1 MSEAGRRLIS
11 TRRPMSPEGILHIY
25 LWILMP
31 GLLLQGLG
39 SLALR
44 LSSGLEAITP
54 PLLAGVLIAHIP
66 HAILHIVWGL
76 VGIVVLATFRFV
88 RARLWLGLIFGI
100 FYTLLAIYGTI
111 DPHAFGLH
119 LVPSENAFHWIV
131 GPLTLGLS
139 LLAWYA
145 YLHRSQGRG
154 VVPSSRSRII

>member
-11 TRRPMSPEGILHIY
+11 TRRPISPEGILLIY

-44 LSSGLEAITP
+44 LLSGLEAITP

-76 VGIVVLATFRFV
+76 IGILVLATLRFT

-100 FYTLLAIYGTI
+100 FYTLLAIYGTL

-119 LVPSENAFHWIV
+119 LAPSENAFHWIV

-139 LLAWYA
+139 LVAWYA
-145 YLHRSQGRG
+145 HTYSSQTRG
-154 VVPSSRSRII
+154 GLPISRSRVT

>member
-1 MSEAGRRLIS
+1 MSEVGRRLIS
-11 TRRPMSPEGILHIY
+11 TRRPITPERILHIY

-54 PLLAGVLIAHIP
+54 PLLAGVLLAHIP

-76 VGIVVLATFRFV
+76 AGILVLVTLRFARV
-88 RARLWLGLIFGI
+88 RLWLGLIFGI
-100 FYTLLAIYGTI
+100 FYTLLAISGTI
-111 DPHAFGLH
+111 DPHIFALH

-139 LLAWYA
+139 TLAWYA
-145 YLHRSQGRG
+145 YLHRPQRRG
-154 VVPSSRSRII
+154 VVPSSRSRAI

>member
-1 MSEAGRRLIS
+1 
-11 TRRPMSPEGILHIY
+11 MSPEGILHIY

-54 PLLAGVLIAHIP
+54 ALLAGVLLGHIP

-76 VGIVVLATFRFV
+76 IGIIVLAIFRLV

-100 FYTLLAIYGTI
+100 FYTLLAIFGTI
-111 DPHAFGLH
+111 DPHIFELH
-119 LVPSENAFHWIV
+119 LAPSENAFHWIV

-139 LLAWYA
+139 LVAWYA
-145 YLHRSQGRG
+145 YLHRSQIRG
-154 VVPSSRSRII
+154 ALRSSRSRVI

>member
-1 MSEAGRRLIS
+1 
-11 TRRPMSPEGILHIY
+11 
-25 LWILMP
+25 MP

-66 HAILHIVWGL
+66 HAILHIAWGL
-76 VGIVVLATFRFV
+76 IGILVLATLRFT

-100 FYTLLAIYGTI
+100 FYTLLAIYGTL
-111 DPHAFGLH
+111 DPHAFALH
-119 LVPSENAFHWIV
+119 LAPSENAFHWIV

-139 LLAWYA
+139 LVAWYA
-145 YLHRSQGRG
+145 YIRRSQTRG
-154 VVPSSRSRII
+154 VVPSPRSRAT

>member
-1 MSEAGRRLIS
+1 MSVAGRRLIS
-11 TRRPMSPEGILHIY
+11 TRRPISPEAILHIY

-44 LSSGLEAITP
+44 LSSGLEALTP
-54 PLLAGVLIAHIP
+54 PLVAGILIAHIP
-66 HAILHIVWGL
+66 HAILHIAWGL
-76 VGIVVLATFRFV
+76 IGILVLATLRFS

-100 FYTLLAIYGTI
+100 FYTLLAIYGTL

-119 LVPSENAFHWIV
+119 LAPSENAFHWIV

-145 YLHRSQGRG
+145 YLHRLQRRG
-154 VVPSSRSRII
+154 VVPSSRSRAT

>member
-1 MSEAGRRLIS
+1 MSQASRRLIS
-11 TRRPMSPEGILHIY
+11 TRRPITPEGILHIY

-76 VGIVVLATFRFV
+76 AGIVVLATFRFV

-119 LVPSENAFHWIV
+119 LAPSENAFHWIV

-139 LLAWYA
+139 ILAWYA
-145 YLHRSQGRG
+145 YLHRPQRRG
-154 VVPSSRSRII
+154 VVPTSRSRAT